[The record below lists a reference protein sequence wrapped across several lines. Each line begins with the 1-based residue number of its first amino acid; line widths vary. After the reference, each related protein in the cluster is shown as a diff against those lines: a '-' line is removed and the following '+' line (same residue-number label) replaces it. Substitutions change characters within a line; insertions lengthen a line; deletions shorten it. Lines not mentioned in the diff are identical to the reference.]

1 MISIILPMCF
11 GAKSLLKSSRSACSF
26 GSADYTFFGINITSY
41 FILSLNLSLS
51 SVLGIVRLTSHS
63 EKQGNPLRV
72 FIIRL
77 L

>member
-41 FILSLNLSLS
+41 LFLYFEFEFVIKFSPGYCQVDES
-51 SVLGIVRLTSHS
+51 
-63 EKQGNPLRV
+63 Q
-72 FIIRL
+72 
-77 L
+77 